1 MAAGEAIAA
10 KTNQAP
16 EEQKNALTESHVRIA
31 NNKAKE
37 TSKARPEKD
46 VSPDTNT
53 VVSPD
58 INIAVNPDTRNVL
71 TTTQWLIVVS
81 IFVSMV
87 GIYYKREEIKRVSTK
102 RLPQTPEPSITC
114 GCSPAG

>member
-16 EEQKNALTESHVRIA
+16 EEQKNALAESHVRIA

-46 VSPDTNT
+46 
-53 VVSPD
+53 VSPD

-87 GIYYKREEIKRVSTK
+87 GIYYKREEIKRVFTK